1 MMTLQ
6 WKPYVWDDLHPASA
20 QELAQLEQRLGV
32 SLPESYKEVVARYQG
47 MTPEPAVFNVGRGTS
62 VFNVLL
68 TVVEDAKRRVY
79 SVMRSYEIVKPYVP
93 EGIYPFA
100 STPGGEYLCF
110 DYRGSPSQPK
120 VVYVTVEMFVY
131 PVANSFTELLAGL
144 HDGRILLA

>member
-1 MMTLQ
+1 MTLQ
-6 WKPYVWDDLHPASA
+6 WKPYVWDDIRSA
-20 QELAQLEQRLGV
+20 TVQELAQLEQKLGV
-32 SLPESYKEVVARYQG
+32 SLPETYKEVVARHQG

-79 SVMRSYEIVKPYVP
+79 SVMSAYEVVKPYVP
-93 EGIYPFA
+93 EGLYPFA

-110 DYRGSPSQPK
+110 DYRASPDQPK
-120 VVYVTVEMFVY
+120 VVLVTVEMFIY
-131 PVANSFTELLAGL
+131 PVANSFTEFMANL